1 MKTFAIDFE
10 TYYDKEVSVTTLG
23 IYHYLRHPDC
33 SIYLVAVY
41 SEEAQFS
48 YVGEPE
54 EMDWGIL
61 HGQRLVAHNARFD
74 RACFLRLQELGRIPA
89 GIVPEWCCTA
99 DLASSL
105 SSGRSLK
112 DACHTLLG
120 REISKDTR
128 KDMKGLTWGAILMK
142 GMAHQVAEYC
152 LRDAWLCYHIWTQY
166 AGQWSESE
174 RQLSALTRDMCDL
187 GICIDSSLLDAGRT
201 RLQEVMDSA
210 LEQIPWARNG
220 NPVLSHKLL
229 REECVKAHIPAPKSL
244 AEDSEECAVWEEQY
258 GERFPWVAAMRDYRK
273 ANTLFKK
280 LQTIKLR
287 LREDD
292 SFSYGLKYFG
302 AHTGRWSGDGGV
314 NIQNL
319 PRGEMFGVDL
329 RRMIIPRPGH
339 VFIISDL
346 GQIEQRILSWLA
358 GDNAMMEQLE
368 TGISVY
374 EAHARATMG
383 WRGGELKHENPD
395 LYRLAKARVLGLGYG
410 AGASVFPALA
420 KAMAGLVVTPE
431 NAQKIVR
438 EFRASNPLITSLW
451 TRLERGFAS
460 VKTGDVFTLKLPS
473 GRSLYY
479 RHVARDAKG
488 MSAEVQG
495 KRYSFFGGKLAENLT
510 SATARDVLGDILLRL
525 DVAGYRVVMH
535 VHDEVVIEV
544 PEARAAAAAVHVH
557 KIMTTPPYWLEG
569 LPLTAETLTSPYY
582 TK

>member
-10 TYYDKEVSVTTLG
+10 TYYDKEASVTTLG

-41 SEEAQFS
+41 SKEAQFS

-54 EMDWGIL
+54 EMNWSIL
-61 HGQRLVAHNARFD
+61 HGQRVVAHNARFD

-89 GIVPEWCCTA
+89 DIQPEWCCTA

-112 DACHTLLG
+112 DACHTLLDKI
-120 REISKDTR
+120 ISKDTR

-152 LRDAWLCYHIWTQY
+152 LRDAWLCYQIWTKH
-166 AGQWSESE
+166 AGLWSEQE
-174 RQLSALTRDMCDL
+174 RRLSAHTRDMCDF

-258 GERFPWVAAMRDYRK
+258 GGRFPWVAAMRDYRK

-460 VKTGDVFTLKLPS
+460 VKTGDIFTLKLPS
-473 GRSLYY
+473 GRCLYY

-525 DVAGYRVVMH
+525 DAAGYRVVMH

-544 PEARAAAAAVHVH
+544 PEARAAAAAAHVH
-557 KIMTTPPYWLEG
+557 EIMTTPPYWLEG